1 MNAEISI
8 IILNYNRQKFLDR
21 SIRSCADQITFNRKI
36 EIIFYDDGST
46 DSSLKLVKKM
56 KSPFIKILSNK
67 KIKALVTHLNRL

>member
-46 DSSLKLVKKM
+46 DSSLKLVKKI
-56 KSPFIKILSNK
+56 KSPFIK